1 MELKLNF
8 LIYEILIDWIKIEQ
22 KLFVLQVCGRFKN
35 FSSTNANANKFNF
48 TLIEVGEK
56 WAGRTPE
63 R

>member
-22 KLFVLQVCGRFKN
+22 KLFVLQVCGRFKI
-35 FSSTNANANKFNF
+35 FPRPSANKFNF